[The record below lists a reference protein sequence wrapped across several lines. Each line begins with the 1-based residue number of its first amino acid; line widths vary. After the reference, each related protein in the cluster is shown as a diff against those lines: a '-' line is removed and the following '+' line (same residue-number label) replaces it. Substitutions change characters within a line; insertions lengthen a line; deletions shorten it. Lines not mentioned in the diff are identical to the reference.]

1 MSHFIKPATFHK
13 IKDRSKSGK
22 TKLQNFT
29 QEEIDNLNSPKMSEV
44 TEFSP
49 WGCQRIRYDLV
60 TEK

>member
-1 MSHFIKPATFHK
+1 M
-13 IKDRSKSGK
+13 SGK
-22 TKLQNFT
+22 TKLQKFT